1 MPIFEYQNLWYAYI
15 AALAVLGICGF
26 FILKPIPF
34 RWIKWNL
41 LVAVIVFLGAPLQ
54 MSEHWMTPS
63 SIYFLFEY
71 FFVGNTEAIQ
81 VLHQLL
87 MHVAIAVIS
96 TSCIIFGLHL
106 MKSSPEED

>member
-34 RWIKWNL
+34 RWIKWNI

-54 MSEHWMTPS
+54 MSDHWMTPS

-87 MHVAIAVIS
+87 QQKLRHEI
-96 TSCIIFGLHL
+96 
-106 MKSSPEED
+106 EDLAQHTCYEQLRDEHK